1 MKSASIRSR
10 EYLGN
15 KGRSTRFHQFAR
27 RAVRARLEQ
36 IQNGQVVVREG
47 GLHEAFGQLTD
58 EIPLTT
64 VLTIHDP
71 RFYSE
76 VAFGGAIGAAEAYM
90 QGFWS
95 CDELTN
101 LVRILLRNRHVLGE
115 MDTGFATLSR
125 PLLKFVHRLNRNT
138 RSGSKRNIAAHYDLG
153 NDFYG
158 LWLDRT
164 MMYSSAVFERPDME
178 LEDASVAK
186 LDRIC
191 RKLRLKESDR
201 VLEIGTGWGGFA
213 VHAAKHYGCHVTTT
227 TISRRQYEFATEL
240 VEREGLSDRIE
251 LLLRDYR
258 DLQGV
263 YDKIVSIEMIEA
275 VGAEYQSVF
284 FRQCSDLLEPH
295 GEMLLQAITIAD
307 QNYDAYLRR
316 VDFIRRYIFP
326 GGSLTS
332 TSSMAQSLTQ
342 ATDMRIIHLEDIAPH
357 YAETLRRWRDAYTA
371 RLDDV
376 RALGYSE
383 EFIRMW
389 TYYLCYCEGA
399 FIERAIGNVQL
410 HLAKPNARVD
420 VTRF

>member
-1 MKSASIRSR
+1 MKSASIQSR
-10 EYLGN
+10 DYSG
-15 KGRSTRFHQFAR
+15 KQRRRAGFDQFAR

-36 IQNGQVVVREG
+36 VQNGQVVVREDG
-47 GLHEAFGQLTD
+47 KHEAFGSLTD

-71 RFYSE
+71 RFYGE
-76 VAFGGAIGAAEAYM
+76 VAFGGAMGAAEAFI

-115 MDTGFATLSR
+115 METGFASLSR
-125 PLLKFVHRLNRNT
+125 PLLRFVHRRNRNT

-153 NDFYG
+153 NDFYE

-164 MMYSSAVFERPDME
+164 MMYSSAVFERPDMA

-191 RKLRLKESDR
+191 RKLRLKQGDR

-227 TISRRQYEFATEL
+227 TISRRQFEYASAL
-240 VEREGLSDRIE
+240 VASEGLADRID
-251 LLLRDYR
+251 LLMKDYR
-258 DLQGV
+258 DLEGRF
-263 YDKIVSIEMIEA
+263 DKLVSIEMIEA
-275 VGAEYQSVF
+275 VGAEFQPAF
-284 FRQCSDLLEPH
+284 FARCSELLRPD

-307 QNYDAYLRR
+307 QNYEAYLRR

-326 GGSLTS
+326 GGCLTS
-332 TSSMAQSLTQ
+332 TTSMARSLTD
-342 ATDMRIIHLEDIAPH
+342 ATDMRIVHLEDIAPH
-357 YAETLRRWRDAYTA
+357 YAETLRRWREAFHG
-371 RLDDV
+371 RLDEV

-399 FIERAIGNVQL
+399 FDERAIGNVQL
-410 HLAKPNARVD
+410 HIAKPNARVD
-420 VTRF
+420 VVGF

>member
-1 MKSASIRSR
+1 MKSVSIQSR
-10 EYLGN
+10 DYLGN
-15 KGRSTRFHQFAR
+15 NRRPGKFDQFAR

-36 IQNGQVVVREG
+36 IRNGQVVVREG
-47 GLHEAFGQLTD
+47 GRHEAFGQLTD

-76 VAFGGAIGAAEAYM
+76 VAFGGAVGAAEAYM

-101 LVRILLRNRHVLGE
+101 LVRILLINRHVLGE
-115 MDTGFATLSR
+115 MDTGAAMLSR
-125 PLLKFVHRLNRNT
+125 PLLKFAHRLNRNT
-138 RSGSKRNIAAHYDLG
+138 RSGSRKNIAAHYDLG
-153 NDFYG
+153 NEFYR

-164 MMYSSAVFERPDME
+164 MMYSSAIFERPDME

-191 RKLRLKESDR
+191 RKLRLGPGDR

-213 VHAAKHYGCHVTTT
+213 VHSAKHYGCHVTTT
-227 TISRRQYEFATEL
+227 TISRRQFEYASRA
-240 VEREGLSDRIE
+240 VHREGLSDRVE
-251 LLLRDYR
+251 LLMQDYR
-258 DLQGV
+258 DLKGR

-284 FRQCSDLLEPH
+284 FDRCSSLLAPD

-307 QNYDAYLRR
+307 QNYDAYLQR
-316 VDFIRRYIFP
+316 VDFIRRYVFP

-332 TSSMAQSLTQ
+332 VTSMAQSLTH
-342 ATDMRIIHLEDIAPH
+342 ATDMRIVHLEDIAPH
-357 YAETLRRWRDAYTA
+357 YAETLRRWREAFLA
-371 RLDDV
+371 RLDEV

-389 TYYLCYCEGA
+389 TYYLSYCEGA
-399 FIERAIGNVQL
+399 FIERAIGNVQM
-410 HLAKPNARVD
+410 HIAKPNARVD
-420 VTRF
+420 VTQF